1 MNTKQPQ
8 SISPGSQEVS
18 PSDLAFPTL
27 TEVMSV
33 PRYPAEDLPESIAAI
48 NWTSLETRVR
58 ENVMERLVRRS
69 ELMLDER
76 LKATLEPIAQ
86 RAVESFSAE
95 LQTEIS
101 QIVRDVVARAVNEEL
116 TRLQTEIHRRHN
128 HATP

>member
-1 MNTKQPQ
+1 MSTKQPQ
-8 SISPGSQEVS
+8 SGSNSANEVS
-18 PSDLAFPTL
+18 STDLAFPTL

-33 PRYPAEDLPESIAAI
+33 PRYPAEDLPESIASV
-48 NWTSLETRVR
+48 NWTSLESKVR

-86 RAVESFSAE
+86 RAVESFAAE

-101 QIVRDVVARAVNEEL
+101 QMVRDVVARAVNEEL
-116 TRLQTEIHRRHN
+116 TRLQTEIHRRNHN
-128 HATP
+128 ATP

>member
-1 MNTKQPQ
+1 MTTKMPK
-8 SISPGSQEVS
+8 SADSS
-18 PSDLAFPTL
+18 PSQAESADLAFPTL

-33 PRYPAEDLPESIAAI
+33 PRYPTEDLPESIVSV
-48 NWTSLETRVR
+48 NWTSLESKVR

-86 RAVESFSAE
+86 RAVESFAAE
-95 LQTEIS
+95 LNTEIS

-128 HATP
+128 NATP